1 LAGRKIT
8 TLLILEFEKEGIWAM
23 VNDCAKSKELS
34 RRFNKIYPAGHS
46 NNKDPYEV
54 ADYRLFI
61 QKAKGAHVWDIDGN
75 EYIEFNSAFGPT
87 LLGHCNEEYVREL
100 EDALETSATLAG
112 SNLLFSTDDVEV
124 GEIITKYVP
133 CAEQIKFNMTGS
145 EAVQMAIRIARAYT
159 GKRMILR
166 FTDNYHGW
174 FDNIYGGKPGDLR
187 SGELPVAQEDPSSDY
202 QTLGKFPQAI
212 KESIILPWNDF
223 EAFRETMEKYH
234 EDIAIVHF
242 EPIVCNHFGFF
253 PKPGFMELIRELC
266 TKYNVVM
273 SMDEII
279 TGFRLGFGGAQEY
292 FGVTPDICTL
302 AKSIA
307 GGLPMACVAGQRK
320 VMSIL
325 DDRKVAASG
334 TFNGWNLGMRAILAT
349 TRILERDN
357 GAAYRK
363 MYALQD
369 KLIGGILESA
379 EKHGIKMR
387 INDCPGAFFTLFG
400 VEGGRKRV
408 YTADELEGIDILQF
422 KKFRRIL
429 QEEEGIITLPA
440 TRWYMNISHTEE
452 DIDHTIAA
460 VDRVMTKL

>member
-1 LAGRKIT
+1 MI
-8 TLLILEFEKEGIWAM
+8 
-23 VNDCAKSKELS
+23 NDCAKSKELS
-34 RRFNKIYPAGHS
+34 KRFNEIYPAGHS

-61 QKAKGAHVWDIDGN
+61 KKAKGSHVWDIDGN

-87 LLGHCNEEYVREL
+87 LLGHCNDEYIRAL
-100 EDALETSATLAG
+100 EDALETSATLSG
-112 SNLLFSTDDVEV
+112 SNLLFSEDDVEV
-124 GEIITKYVP
+124 GEVITKYVP

-159 GKRMILR
+159 GKNMILR

-174 FDNIYGGKPGDLR
+174 IDNIYGGRPGDLK
-187 SGELPVAQEDPSSDY
+187 SEKMPVAEEDPDSDY
-202 QTLGKFPQAI
+202 QTLGKFPGAI
-212 KESIILPWNDF
+212 RENIILPWNDF
-223 EAFRETMEKYH
+223 DVFKKTMEKYH
-234 EDIAIVHF
+234 DEIAIVHF

-253 PKPGFMELIRELC
+253 PKPGFLELIRELC

-279 TGFRLGFGGAQEY
+279 TGFRLGFGGAQTY

-307 GGLPMACVAGQRK
+307 GGLPMACVAGRKK

-325 DDRKVAASG
+325 DGRKVAASG
-334 TFNGWNLGMRAILAT
+334 TFNGWNLGMRAVLAT
-349 TRILERDN
+349 TKILERDG
-357 GAAYRK
+357 GAAYKK
-363 MYALQD
+363 MYALED
-369 KLIGGILESA
+369 KLIEGILTSA
-379 EKHGIKMR
+379 GRHGIKMR

-400 VEGGRKRV
+400 VEGGRQRV
-408 YTADELEGIDILQF
+408 YTPEDMKEIDIPLF

-429 QEEEGIITLPA
+429 QEEEGVITLPA
-440 TRWYMNISHTEE
+440 ARWYMNISHTEA
-452 DIDHTIAA
+452 DIDYTIAA
-460 VDRVMTKL
+460 VDRAMGKL